1 MKGNL
6 PRSRVATFGY
16 SQCYN
21 HGQTS
26 KEEAMGSQINDLVA
40 MGDIESLYE
49 LMSEDDDWMVQLDA
63 AEGLVRLGDERG
75 LEFLLSAQQSEDNG
89 IRKVAKEILADPMVT
104 QKRAD
109 LEAEERRALNAK
121 KQDAI
126 QRLKSGRKVF
136 QYKMVYLPAGD
147 ILDEDPLS
155 EGFDIPALTEY
166 GLDGWEV
173 VHVIPR
179 RKQML
184 VQVVEDNMSGAYFLL
199 KRELAPTESQ
209 ELDG

>member
-1 MKGNL
+1 M
-6 PRSRVATFGY
+6 A
-16 SQCYN
+16 
-21 HGQTS
+21 
-26 KEEAMGSQINDLVA
+26 SQINDLVA

-63 AEGLVRLGDERG
+63 AEGLVKLGDQRG
-75 LEFLLSAQQSEDNG
+75 LEFLLSAQESEDNE
-89 IRKVAKEILADPMVT
+89 IRKVAKEILAEPPVEQRRREM
-104 QKRAD
+104 
-109 LEAEERRALNAK
+109 EAQEQRELQAK
-121 KQDAI
+121 KQLAMK
-126 QRLKSGRKVF
+126 RLQSGRKVF

-147 ILDEDPLS
+147 LLDEDPLS
-155 EGFDIPALTEY
+155 EGFDVPALTEF
-166 GLDGWEV
+166 GLEGWEV

-209 ELDG
+209 ELD